1 MRKAIHTHGN
11 RVTMDVEV
19 FENLC
24 KAICES
30 ALENAELRDEL
41 ERTRDL
47 LEFAEC
53 EADHYKDTA
62 RRMEKYENF
71 YYAVKYGVDLTEN
84 GFDELTIRDG
94 IEGTLE
100 ASLDLDLDEDE
111 VEFEYVSNGIVFDGI
126 HNENV

>member
-1 MRKAIHTHGN
+1 MRKAICTHGN
-11 RVTMDVEV
+11 RVTMDVAV

-24 KAICES
+24 NALCES

-62 RRMEKYENF
+62 RRMEKYEDF
-71 YYAVKYGVDLTEN
+71 YYAVKYGV
-84 GFDELTIRDG
+84 
-94 IEGTLE
+94 
-100 ASLDLDLDEDE
+100 DLDEDE
-111 VEFEYVSNGIVFDGI
+111 VEFEYVSNVIVFDGI